1 MSINHEFTF
10 PRSSSPTKSN
20 AHPYSIKTTST
31 ALLSRSN
38 STSNNHNTS
47 HHHYVPQTPPS
58 SSPKQRKHSGQHRHR
73 YSSSLSMDN
82 IPRPLPV
89 PPQSPSILET
99 SPLLT
104 LEDLPTNPKL
114 WTPSQLCTYLSSA
127 LRVKS
132 GESMLLPPQVA
143 RDIAVFVR
151 ESRITGKIF
160 LRLDDPVLEA

>member
-1 MSINHEFTF
+1 MSINHEFIF
-10 PRSSSPTKSN
+10 PRSSSPTQSN
-20 AHPYSIKTTST
+20 ALPYSVKTTST

-38 STSNNHNTS
+38 STSSNHNTS

-58 SSPKQRKHSGQHRHR
+58 SRPKQPKHSGLHRHR

-82 IPRPLPV
+82 TPRPLPV
-89 PPQSPSILET
+89 PPQSPSILEI

-104 LEDLPTNPKL
+104 LEDLPTNPKR
-114 WTPSQLCTYLSSA
+114 TPSQLRTYLSSA

-132 GESMLLPPQVA
+132 GESKLLPPQVA